1 MDDQAERLREKVKTL
16 EYNKRKKTLAIIS
29 GKGGVGKSNFAL
41 NFAIS
46 LKKKG
51 NSVLLFDMDVGMGN
65 IDILMG
71 ISTPYSI
78 IDFFTSAVSLKQLIG
93 KAPGGIHY
101 ITGGSGLNEL
111 TKINENDIKH
121 FFNDFSSILNEYD
134 YVLLDMGA
142 GMDETSLR
150 FVLSVDEVIVLTT
163 SEPTSITDA
172 YAAMKYIIMK
182 NNQIPLSLLVNRA
195 SSKKE
200 GIDTYTRISNVLK
213 HFLDKS
219 SELLGVLPEDKTISQ
234 AVKIQTPFFV
244 YNPRSPASKALMK
257 ITEKYCHKEESQLNN
272 SEVNFITKLKRF
284 FHER

>member
-1 MDDQAERLREKVKTL
+1 MNDNKKT
-16 EYNKRKKTLAIIS
+16 KTLAIVS

-51 NSVLLFDMDVGMGN
+51 NSVLLFDMDIGMGN

-78 IDFFTSAVSLKQLIG
+78 IDFFTSAVSLKKLIG

-101 ITGGSGLNEL
+101 ITGGSGLTEL

-121 FFNDFSSILNEYD
+121 FFDEFSIILNEYD

-195 SSKKE
+195 SSEKE
-200 GIDTYTRISNVLK
+200 GIDTYNRISNVLK
-213 HFLDKS
+213 HFLGKS
-219 SELLGVLPEDKTISQ
+219 SELLGVLPEDKMISQ

-244 YNPRSPASKALMK
+244 HNTRSPASKALMK

-272 SEVNFITKLKRF
+272 SKVNFITKLKRF
-284 FHER
+284 LHER